1 MSASLNA
8 AHDSAAR
15 PLADSLR
22 ASGPCHTEPVDRSAS
37 PQRELIE
44 LRDRI
49 DDVVHEHLRARRE
62 EIGWIDPEAIEPID
76 EVTRILDAGGKRLR
90 PIFCYW
96 GHRAAGGADG
106 EPILRVSAAFELLHT
121 MALIHDDV
129 MDESAWRRDQ
139 ASSHVHLASVAG
151 GRGLVDAD
159 RVGRAGAILAGDL
172 AAVLADMLF
181 LASGFPPERLV
192 AALARY
198 DRMRVEMAVGQHL
211 DLIGAERD
219 PRRLAGLKGGAY
231 TVRGPLLVGAT
242 LASADGPTIDALE
255 RFGDP
260 LGQAFQLYDDLR
272 DGDAASGI
280 TASDA
285 AALVADAKRALEP
298 SVLEPAAVDALG
310 ALADLVAAT

>member
-1 MSASLNA
+1 M
-8 AHDSAAR
+8 D
-15 PLADSLR
+15 R
-22 ASGPCHTEPVDRSAS
+22 AAS
-37 PQRELIE
+37 PPKELVE

-62 EIGWIDPEAIEPID
+62 EIGWIDPQAVELID
-76 EVTRILDAGGKRLR
+76 EVTRVVDAGGKRLR

-129 MDESAWRRDQ
+129 MDETPARRDQ
-139 ASSHVHLASVAG
+139 PASHVHLAGVAKD
-151 GRGLVDAD
+151 RGQAEPG
-159 RVGRAGAILAGDL
+159 RVGRAVAILAGDL

-181 LASGFPPERLV
+181 LGSGFPPDRL
-192 AALARY
+192 APALARY

-219 PRRLAGLKGGAY
+219 AQRLAGLKGGTY

-242 LASADGPTIDALE
+242 LAVAGGPALGALE
-255 RFGDP
+255 RFGEP

-272 DGDAASGI
+272 DGDAAGGV
-280 TASDA
+280 TPSDA
-285 AALVADAKRALEP
+285 AALVEEAKRALDP
-298 SVLEPAAVDALG
+298 DVLEPAAVATLG
-310 ALADLVAAT
+310 ALADLVAAS